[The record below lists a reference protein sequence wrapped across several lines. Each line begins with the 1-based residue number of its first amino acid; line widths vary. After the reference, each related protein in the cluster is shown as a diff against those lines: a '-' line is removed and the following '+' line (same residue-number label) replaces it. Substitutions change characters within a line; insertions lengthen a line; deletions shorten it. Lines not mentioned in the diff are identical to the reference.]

1 MKPKNKVKL
10 DVPLPGDWQ
19 AYDAKFRAHL
29 AEAAKNVLLSKC
41 TEDWIDAQHIAH
53 LQLMEK
59 ERRRK
64 VDEEIKQIRLK
75 KKAEKASQQSPPA
88 ETAPE
93 TTETTK
99 SGGATGKSESTS
111 SETTDERKGAAPHNP
126 TPNKEAA
133 VATGRK
139 VDWKEPNE

>member
-1 MKPKNKVKL
+1 MKPKNTLKIN
-10 DVPLPGDWQ
+10 VPLPGDWKDH
-19 AYDAKFRAHL
+19 DAKFRNHL
-29 AEAAKNVLLSKC
+29 AEAAKNLLLSRL
-41 TEDWIDAQHIAH
+41 TEKWVEDQRITH

-64 VDEEIKQIRLK
+64 VDEQIKQLRLQK
-75 KKAEKASQQSPPA
+75 QAEKAGAQSPPA
-88 ETAPE
+88 E

-111 SETTDERKGAAPHNP
+111 SETTATDEPKGAAPHNP
-126 TPNKEAA
+126 TASKEAA

-139 VDWKEPNE
+139 IDWKESHE